1 MNYDKD
7 PEFADILG
15 TSVDDPAKARL
26 DTPYPAAAVWAL
38 LLLLVCK
45 IEERMRKKRD
55 KIIQS
60 KTGSATPMQVIFN
73 KFDFNSSFI
82 WIEFYHAPL
91 DKDIKMVCDTIRSW
105 HIYSW
110 TSWRVQFYEHARAN
124 IEPTTFYNIS
134 DLEIQDNIARIWV
147 DIGTSEPLLLDI
159 LINAMAQ
166 ISSDHVGIKQ
176 MVFGGSEYENSPNL
190 TSADEAPIHDQDWVT
205 SSLADVKPM
214 KERYPAFDRIS
225 AVLTTICEVKNH
237 PVKPQPSEDSGSVI
251 LAKEPVLQASFARAV
266 ASLSKAQAKKEA
278 CFLPNPKRHC
288 CPKLRVWA
296 YYY

>member
-1 MNYDKD
+1 MNILQLTKSLTPKTTSIQPTKHNPLNPFTSIKFQPHKSNFSTKVSSENRVPKSTDLVTQIKELEAEEEDEDHDDNDLVDIDWDKVEDEFGVKKTRDEQMEYDKD

-15 TSVDDPAKARL
+15 TSVDDPAKARS
-26 DTPYPAAAVWAL
+26 
-38 LLLLVCK
+38 K

-73 KFDFNSSFI
+73 KFEFNSSFI

-105 HIYSW
+105 HIIGRLGGCNSMNMQLSQSTTDKRPSYDDILGP
-110 TSWRVQFYEHARAN
+110 N

-134 DLEIQDNIARIWV
+134 DLEIQDNVARIWV

-159 LINAMAQ
+159 LINAMTQ

-176 MVFGGSEYENSPNL
+176 MVFGGSEYENWSPNL
-190 TSADEAPIHDQDWVT
+190 TSADEGYGVHKI
-205 SSLADVKPM
+205 
-214 KERYPAFDRIS
+214 
-225 AVLTTICEVKNH
+225 
-237 PVKPQPSEDSGSVI
+237 
-251 LAKEPVLQASFARAV
+251 
-266 ASLSKAQAKKEA
+266 
-278 CFLPNPKRHC
+278 
-288 CPKLRVWA
+288 
-296 YYY
+296 